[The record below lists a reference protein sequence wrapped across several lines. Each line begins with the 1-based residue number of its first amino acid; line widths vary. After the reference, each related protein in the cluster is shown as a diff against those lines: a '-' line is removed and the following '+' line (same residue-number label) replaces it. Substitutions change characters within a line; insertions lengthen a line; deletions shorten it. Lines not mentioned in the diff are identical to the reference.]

1 MKGFPKHSGTKKGKK
16 NGAPIAPKSKFDKD
30 RNETIE
36 YINDAEDH
44 LEWLNEDLFNEK
56 ISKAEYDAKAKL
68 LNMKIDAGR
77 KAAGFD
83 PSPTKNYK
91 NPQDY
96 KVFNYGNKPT
106 PVKNKVVTTKGEEKK
121 RAKIEDRKEKKIAR
135 AKKRAEKQ
143 HDKVTKRA
151 TRKIDRAYK
160 RQEKK
165 VGGPNIDEID

>member
-1 MKGFPKHSGTKKGKK
+1 MGYKMKGFPKHSGTKAGKK
-16 NGAPIAPKSKFDKD
+16 NGTPIAPKNKINKERRD
-30 RNETIE
+30 TIE

-83 PSPTKNYK
+83 PSP
-91 NPQDY
+91 
-96 KVFNYGNKPT
+96 
-106 PVKNKVVTTKGEEKK
+106 VKNKVEKK

-135 AKKRAEKQ
+135 AEKRAEKQ
-143 HDKVTKRA
+143 HGKVTKRA
-151 TRKIDRAYK
+151 TKKIDRAYK
-160 RQEKK
+160 RQEKRA
-165 VGGPNIDEID
+165 GGPNIDEID